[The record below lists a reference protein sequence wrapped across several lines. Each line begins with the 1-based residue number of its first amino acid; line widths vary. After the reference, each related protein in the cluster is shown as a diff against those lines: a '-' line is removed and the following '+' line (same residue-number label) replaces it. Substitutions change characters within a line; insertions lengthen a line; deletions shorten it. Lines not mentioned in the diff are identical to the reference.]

1 MTKDGDPLRG
11 SEPCPVSHVAH
22 ECAGT
27 ASSDPAVLLNFVGM
41 IEADDLKRMS
51 EAIAEGCEGK
61 SF

>member
-1 MTKDGDPLRG
+1 
-11 SEPCPVSHVAH
+11 
-22 ECAGT
+22 
-27 ASSDPAVLLNFVGM
+27 VLLNFVGM